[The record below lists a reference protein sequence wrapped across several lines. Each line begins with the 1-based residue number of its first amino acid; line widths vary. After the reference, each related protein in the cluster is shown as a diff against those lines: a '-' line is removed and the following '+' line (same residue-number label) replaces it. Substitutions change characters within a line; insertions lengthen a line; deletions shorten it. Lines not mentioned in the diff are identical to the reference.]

1 VEIKTVLKASVA
13 AGALLALAAPMDAV
27 AGGKVSAGNSKVD
40 VTLAGRVHRSIHY
53 IDDGKHDQ
61 IFQGSGISSNSEI
74 WLTAEGKLTESVSMG
89 AYMRWDIPKN
99 DSSHSFGST
108 TGAAASTDLD
118 ATGTLAK
125 YEYIYFKSASMGTL
139 SMGAIEP
146 AADGTI
152 DTHNGAFA
160 GDAQAY
166 LSATDITL
174 NTGAFSGTEATSI
187 IGKVDPAL
195 DTNRI
200 RYDSPSFSG
209 FSVGGDLEQGGG
221 GSVAL
226 KYSGT
231 IAGLAVGVA
240 AGYEADGG
248 GTSIKGG
255 SVKLKHSTGIHASV
269 NYGKQNVEN
278 STADPEYWR
287 VVAGYD
293 AKMNS
298 LGNTNISLYWEKTE
312 DKTTKGNKGEAMG
325 IGIGQKLDAVG
336 GNIQLDYMTFDFSD
350 AASTQYQDIDVV
362 LLETSFNF

>member
-27 AGGKVSAGNSKVD
+27 AGGSVNAANSKVD
-40 VTLAGRVHRSIHY
+40 VTLGGRVHRSIHY

-89 AYMRWDIPKN
+89 AYLRWDMPKN
-99 DSSHSFGST
+99 DATHSFGST
-108 TGAAASTDLD
+108 DGAAASTD

-125 YEYIYFKSASMGTL
+125 YEYVYFKSASMGTL

-146 AADGTI
+146 AGDGAI
-152 DTHNGAFA
+152 DTHNGSFA

-166 LSATDITL
+166 LSGVDITVS
-174 NTGAFSGTEATSI
+174 GGGFSGTEATSI
-187 IGKVDPAL
+187 IGKVDPGL
-195 DTNRI
+195 DANRV

-209 FSVGGDLEQGGG
+209 FSVGGDVEQGGG
-221 GSVAL
+221 GSVAV

-240 AGYEADGG
+240 GTYEADGG

-255 SVKLKHSTGIHASV
+255 SIKLKHSTGIHAAV

-298 LGNTNISLYWEKTE
+298 LGNTNISLYWEQTE

-350 AASTQYQDIDVV
+350 AASTTYQDIDVV